1 MKIEELINMFDG
13 YGLIITDE
21 ELINKRR
28 EELFNENN
36 TIIIS

>member
-1 MKIEELINMFDG
+1 MEIEELINMFDG
-13 YGLIITDE
+13 YGLVITDD

-28 EELFNENN
+28 KELFNENN

>member
-1 MKIEELINMFDG
+1 MEIEELINIFDG
-13 YGLIITDE
+13 YGLVITDD

-28 EELFNENN
+28 KELFNENN

>member
-1 MKIEELINMFDG
+1 MEIEELINIFDG
-13 YGLIITDE
+13 YGLVIKDD

-28 EELFNENN
+28 KELFNENN